1 MEQITLNLLILQL
14 LTGLALGSML
24 VLMAVGLTL
33 IFGLLTIVNFAHGA
47 LFAVGAFFGIW
58 FYNLTNSFWLSL
70 VVTPI
75 VLGLL
80 GALIE
85 RFLVRPLYGRGI
97 DYPLLLT
104 FGLAYVLVELLRIIF
119 GTEGLPADV
128 PTALASTINLGFGYF
143 PTYRLFVI
151 GVTAAVLVGLWYFIE
166 RTHYGL
172 IVRAGARDPEIVRVL
187 GIDIGKVWLLIF
199 ALGAGLAGL
208 AGLLGAPIRGVIPEM
223 GVPVLIEAFVVTVVG
238 GMGSLVGAVVSGLL
252 IGVVIAMTS
261 LFAPD
266 MAQVVMYILMALV
279 LMWRPQGLFGRAGLM
294 T

>member
-24 VLMAVGLTL
+24 VLMAIGLTL

-58 FYNLTNSFWLSL
+58 FYNLTNNFWLSL

-128 PTALASTINLGFGYF
+128 PTALASMTNLGFGYF

-151 GVTAAVLVGLWYFIE
+151 VITAAVLVGLWYFIE

-187 GIDIGKVWLLIF
+187 GIDIGKIWLLIF

-223 GVPVLIEAFVVTVVG
+223 GVPVLVEAFVVTVVG

-294 T
+294 A